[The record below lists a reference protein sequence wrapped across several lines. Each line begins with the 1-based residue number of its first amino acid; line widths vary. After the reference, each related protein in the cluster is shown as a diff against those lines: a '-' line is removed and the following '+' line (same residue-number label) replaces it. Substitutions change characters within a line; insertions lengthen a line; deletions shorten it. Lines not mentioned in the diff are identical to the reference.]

1 MVYRGVVLYDEKLSA
16 HFRDNLTPDQNFL
29 ILLTL
34 GLVVVLPDYRIS
46 SSSLELCRFTYRL
59 SMLLQNEKFES

>member
-16 HFRDNLTPDQNFL
+16 HFRANLTPDQNFL

>member
-16 HFRDNLTPDQNFL
+16 HFRGNLTPDQNFL